1 MNSYNRHL
9 RHAIV
14 TLIAVASILVSLDAR
29 ADDPK
34 APEKQFCHTTPTGRA
49 AMLVADAGSAQ
60 EKPGTAPGSATPQTN
75 RPSKPGPA
83 GMVWIPG
90 GEFTMGTD
98 EKEAY
103 PAERPAH
110 RVRVSGFWMDESE
123 VTNQQFR
130 KFVQATGHKTT
141 AERPVDWEQLKLWVA
156 W

>member
-1 MNSYNRHL
+1 
-9 RHAIV
+9 
-14 TLIAVASILVSLDAR
+14 
-29 ADDPK
+29 
-34 APEKQFCHTTPTGRA
+34 
-49 AMLVADAGSAQ
+49 
-60 EKPGTAPGSATPQTN
+60 
-75 RPSKPGPA
+75 
-83 GMVWIPG
+83 
-90 GEFTMGTD
+90 MGTD

-110 RVRVSGFWMDESE
+110 GARVSGFWMDESE